1 MTLGDARER
10 LSMSF
15 GERDRGVQLA
25 TDHVYLQVDRARKD
39 LFSQWRC
46 LAFKAATLD
55 RSVTPPSAQREPGS
69 SFAG

>member
-25 TDHVYLQVDRARKD
+25 TDHGYLQVDRARKD
-39 LFSQWRC
+39 LFSQWRA
-46 LAFKAATLD
+46 LLS
-55 RSVTPPSAQREPGS
+55 RQPR
-69 SFAG
+69 